1 MYVCIVDVQMESL
14 EILVVNVR
22 QVGMKKEAE
31 F

>member
-22 QVGMKKEAE
+22 QVGMKKLS
-31 F
+31 